1 MVILTCEGTLLVPSQ
16 VKGAFMQEKTRAAVT
31 EFTDRLKEVFAGDL
45 LAIVLYGS
53 AAAGSYFEGV
63 SDINVLVI
71 LEKSSAAKLSLLGKT
86 AKTLLRKYRI
96 SPFIMTR
103 EEFTTAADVFPLEYY
118 DILEANEVVYG
129 NKEIIRISVN
139 KENLRLQLEE
149 KLRGAVGDI
158 RGILIQ
164 AGGNE
169 KPLEKFIL
177 GWSSFGGVLFR
188 GLLRLKGKGVTGLD
202 AEATIALV
210 AKEYGVSLEAF
221 SALNRLRQ
229 SKKISQLKPTV
240 TPTAFTETL
249 LETLGVL
256 VQKVDAM
263 EGKTR

>member
-1 MVILTCEGTLLVPSQ
+1 MN
-16 VKGAFMQEKTRAAVT
+16 EKTRAAVT
-31 EFTDRLKEVFAGDL
+31 EFTARLKEVFASDL

-53 AAAGSYFEGV
+53 AAAGSYFDGV
-63 SDINVLVI
+63 SDINILVI
-71 LEKSSAAKLSLLGKT
+71 LQKSSAAQLSLLGKT
-86 AKTLLRKYRI
+86 VKTILRKYRI

-103 EEFTTAADVFPLEYY
+103 EEFTTAADVFPLEYC
-118 DILEANEVVYG
+118 DILETNEVVYG
-129 NKEIIRISVN
+129 SEEIIKISVN

-158 RGILIQ
+158 RVVLIQ

-177 GWSSFGGVLFR
+177 GLASFSGVLFR
-188 GLLRLKGKGVTGLD
+188 GLLRLKGKSVTGLD

-210 AKEYGVSLEAF
+210 EKEYGVSLESF

-229 SKKISQLKPTV
+229 SKKTRPLTPTV
-240 TPTAFTETL
+240 KPTAFAEKL
-249 LETLGVL
+249 LEALGVL

-263 EGKTR
+263 EGKTK

>member
-1 MVILTCEGTLLVPSQ
+1 MN
-16 VKGAFMQEKTRAAVT
+16 EKTKAAVT
-31 EFTDRLKEVFAGDL
+31 EFTARLKNVFAGDL

-53 AAAGSYFEGV
+53 AASGSYFDGV

-71 LEKSSAAKLSLLGKT
+71 LDKCSAAKLSLLGKT
-86 AKTLLRKYRI
+86 AKTLLRKYRV
-96 SPFIMTR
+96 SPFVMTR
-103 EEFTTAADVFPLEYY
+103 KEFATAADVFPLEYC

-129 NKEIIRISVN
+129 NEEIIKITVS

-158 RGILIQ
+158 RGMLVQ

-177 GWSSFGGVLFR
+177 GLHSFGALLFR
-188 GLLRLKGKGVTGLD
+188 GLLRLKGKSFTGLD

-210 AKEYGVSLEAF
+210 EKEYGVSLESF

-229 SKKISQLKPTV
+229 NKKIYPLKPT
-240 TPTAFTETL
+240 AFAETL
-249 LETLGVL
+249 LEALGVL

-263 EGKTR
+263 DGKTK

>member
-1 MVILTCEGTLLVPSQ
+1 MH
-16 VKGAFMQEKTRAAVT
+16 EKTKTAVT
-31 EFTDRLKEVFAGDL
+31 EFTAKLKEVFAGDL

-53 AAAGSYFEGV
+53 AAAGSYSDGV

-71 LEKSSAAKLSLLGKT
+71 LQKTSAAQLSLLGKT
-86 AKTLLRKYRI
+86 AKTLLRKYRV

-103 EEFTTAADVFPLEYY
+103 DEFTTAADVFPLEYC

-129 NKEIIRISVN
+129 NKEIINISVS

-158 RGILIQ
+158 RGMLIH
-164 AGGNE
+164 AGRNE

-177 GWSSFGGVLFR
+177 SRSSFGGVLFR
-188 GLLRLKGKGVTGLD
+188 GLLRLKGKSVTGLD
-202 AEATIALV
+202 TEAAIALV
-210 AKEYGVSLEAF
+210 EKEYGVSLKAF

-229 SKKISQLKPTV
+229 SKKISPQK
-240 TPTAFTETL
+240 PTAFAETL
-249 LETLGVL
+249 LEALGVL
-256 VQKVDAM
+256 VQKADAM

>member
-1 MVILTCEGTLLVPSQ
+1 
-16 VKGAFMQEKTRAAVT
+16 MQEKTKAAVT
-31 EFTDRLKEVFAGDL
+31 EFTAQLKEVFASDL

-53 AAAGSYFEGV
+53 MAAGSYFDDV

-103 EEFTTAADVFPLEYY
+103 EEFTTAADVFPLEYC

-129 NKEIIRISVN
+129 NEEIIKITVS

-158 RGILIQ
+158 RGMLIH

-177 GWSSFGGVLFR
+177 GLSSFGGVIFR
-188 GLLRLKGKGVTGLD
+188 GLLRLKGKSVNGLD
-202 AEATIALV
+202 AEAIIALV
-210 AKEYGVSLEAF
+210 EKEYGVSLEAF
-221 SALNRLRQ
+221 STLNRLRQ

-240 TPTAFTETL
+240 TPTAFAETL
-249 LETLGVL
+249 LDAIGVL

-263 EGKTR
+263 EGKTK